1 MPDSQSPN
9 WLETAPAAAPTAS
22 EQRKRSYVA
31 SEAEQQQQQQ
41 QHQES
46 QDEPGK
52 VNADV
57 FAESCITAQVSRA
70 TSQDLSGAPNLSHIE
85 PGITNPVNEPE
96 RVAFVTGQSLSQ
108 NFVGES
114 TCQAFGDGI
123 LQCLNA
129 NRFTIPPPPEYQYVG
144 NPTFARQLSSVSN
157 CQLPDRVRAR
167 LLVRVALRFIGEDY
181 HLFIHQDFCQILDKV
196 YESSR
201 DGSGCGYDPLWVCKF
216 FVVLAMGQLYSSSHT
231 VAAQPDMNVP
241 GTEFF
246 LTASF
251 YSNALGRVK
260 SAHMYSGMAVRSST
274 ALGLHR
280 KLPASSS
287 LTPLEREHRRRLW
300 WTVYIFDRST
310 CSKLGQPLMIQDSDI
325 NVEMPSLSQQEPE
338 VEKVLGYPGPLIAY
352 ISLAKITGLIMSDIY
367 SPSAK
372 ASGGKFIQNVRSILQ
387 KLKHW
392 DADLPS
398 HLRWNQET
406 AILRPVASIQL
417 HFNQCII
424 LTTRPMLLYVFRNR
438 NPFADHIEGEPRQI
452 SEATKSLAN
461 ACIAAA
467 RTSSSILTQLF
478 VDNALAKFGYFDAH
492 HLFSSTLVLIISA
505 IMSPNSS
512 DSDAVQTAFQ
522 LLIAMRDSG
531 NVAAGEYSS
540 RLVQIQWTAS
550 QLFDRADVSTG
561 LNRGDPQGYLAGAEN
576 GISPSMGVDPVPV
589 MLNPQ
594 GINDYDWTKFLI
606 PSSLYSNS
614 YDEILAS
621 GTITADPLDSPLLQ
635 AFLDYAEGGS
645 TGGDENAI
653 IGIDSDFML

>member
-1 MPDSQSPN
+1 MSDSQSPN
-9 WLETAPAAAPTAS
+9 WLETAPAAAPIAS

-31 SEAEQQQQQQ
+31 AEAEQQQQQQ

-46 QDEPGK
+46 QDEPSK

-57 FAESCITAQVSRA
+57 FVESCITAQVSRA
-70 TSQDLSGAPNLSHIE
+70 TSQDLSGAPDLSQID

-108 NFVGES
+108 NFV
-114 TCQAFGDGI
+114 
-123 LQCLNA
+123 
-129 NRFTIPPPPEYQYVG
+129 
-144 NPTFARQLSSVSN
+144 
-157 CQLPDRVRAR
+157 DRVRAR

-201 DGSGCGYDPLWVCKF
+201 DGSGSGCGYDPLWVCKF

-241 GTEFF
+241 GTELF

-251 YSNALGRVK
+251 YSNALGPVK

-310 CSKLGQPLMIQDSDI
+310 CSKLAQPLMIQDSDI
-325 NVEMPSLSQQEPE
+325 NVEMPSLSQHEPE
-338 VEKVLGYPGPLIAY
+338 IEKVLGYPGPLIAY

-417 HFNQCII
+417 HFNQSII

-438 NPFADHIEGEPRQI
+438 NPFADHMEGEPRQI

-492 HLFSSTLVLIISA
+492 HLFSSTLVLIRSA

-540 RLVQIQWTAS
+540 RLVQIQRTAS

-561 LNRGDPQGYLAGAEN
+561 PNRGDPQDHLAGAEN
-576 GISPSMGVDPVPV
+576 GNSPSMGVDPARV

-621 GTITADPLDSPLLQ
+621 GAITADPLDSPLLQ

-653 IGIDSDFML
+653 FGIDSDFML